1 MSFWL
6 GFLWGS
12 GLLGVGGISLT
23 YKGRDQTGTA
33 TRNKNPLRGVFAMN
47 HGLIYEGTFTL
58 LGHGLRSKM
67 LLQNV
72 SFARIGIS
80 ICKLSS
86 VAGS

>member
-1 MSFWL
+1 
-6 GFLWGS
+6 
-12 GLLGVGGISLT
+12 
-23 YKGRDQTGTA
+23 
-33 TRNKNPLRGVFAMN
+33 MN